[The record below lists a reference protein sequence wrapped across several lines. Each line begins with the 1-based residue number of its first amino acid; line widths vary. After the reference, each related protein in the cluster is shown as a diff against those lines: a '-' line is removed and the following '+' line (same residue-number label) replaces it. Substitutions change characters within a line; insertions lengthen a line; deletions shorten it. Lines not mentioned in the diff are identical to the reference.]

1 MVCGQ
6 VIRDKYK
13 VDQYMS
19 ENHLLIANKIKAFH
33 VPISAPSFR
42 VGVKNLLQ
50 TNGLG
55 KHSITVVTNDKCSR
69 FGFNL
74 PLHILLR

>member
-1 MVCGQ
+1 MLCGH
-6 VIRDKYK
+6 VIRNKYK

-33 VPISAPSFR
+33 VPVAAPSFR
-42 VGVKNLLQ
+42 IGVKNLLQ

-55 KHSITVVTNDKCSR
+55 KISA
-69 FGFNL
+69 
-74 PLHILLR
+74 P

>member
-55 KHSITVVTNDKCSR
+55 KYGTVALKVFKRSSK
-69 FGFNL
+69 
-74 PLHILLR
+74 LRYCWANYN